1 VAGTA
6 LSECGTKLHDDKLT
20 QQEACFADYLNT
32 HSKFPLDGLD
42 NLLMGE
48 VSLLAPALDL
58 LREFI
63 LVPLVQ
69 LDQDLGLGVL
79 AVGLRLQGL
88 LVLREHEL
96 KLFISSILKELCT
109 FRRHCR

>member
-1 VAGTA
+1 MAGTA

-63 LVPLVQ
+63 LVPEIRENEMLQ
-69 LDQDLGLGVL
+69 SITICISNQMTRCKILDC
-79 AVGLRLQGL
+79 
-88 LVLREHEL
+88 
-96 KLFISSILKELCT
+96 KS
-109 FRRHCR
+109 